1 MGVSFGASAM
11 FGSKP
16 VVPTWNPVTLQ
27 GAQANATSANEANL
41 PGIESLVGT
50 TNQFNASQM
59 TSLLNSVMPGWS
71 GAATQ
76 AGKNITSELQGQI
89 PTDVA
94 EQIQSSTAA
103 QALTGGFG
111 GSGLMGN
118 TLAKNLGLTSL
129 QLMNQG
135 QSSLQS
141 WSSLID
147 SMYAPG
153 QMNAASMFV
162 DPQTMFND
170 TMQNQEMQF
179 GQQWTQ
185 NQINA
190 MPNPQS
196 VGEWKFGTGLMSGLT
211 GGLLK
216 HGRGNWWCSQ
226 AVQR

>member
-1 MGVSFGASAM
+1 MSALSEV
-11 FGSKP
+11 FGSRP
-16 VVPTWNPVTLQ
+16 TVPSWQPITLQ
-27 GAQANATSANEANL
+27 GAQANATSANTANL
-41 PGIESLVGT
+41 PGIENLVGSA
-50 TNQFNASQM
+50 NQFSAAQM

-94 EQIQSSTAA
+94 QQIQSSTAA

-135 QSSLQS
+135 QSSLES
-141 WSSLID
+141 WSSLIN

-179 GQQWTQ
+179 GRDWTQ
-185 NQINA
+185 AQVSA
-190 MPNPQS
+190 MPNPQAA
-196 VGEWKFGTGLMSGLT
+196 GTYKALQSYSLT
-211 GGLLK
+211 GGGSGGGGLL
-216 HGRGNWWCSQ
+216 GSVAGIL
-226 AVQR
+226 

>member
-1 MGVSFGASAM
+1 M

-27 GAQANATSANEANL
+27 GAQANATAANTANL
-41 PGIESLVGT
+41 PGIENLVGSA
-50 TNQFNASQM
+50 NQFSAAQM
-59 TSLLNSVMPGWS
+59 TSLLNSVMPGFS
-71 GAATQ
+71 SSIGQ
-76 AGKNITSELQGQI
+76 AGQNISSELQGQI

-94 EQIQSSTAA
+94 QQIQSSTAA

-118 TLAKNLGLTSL
+118 TLARNLGLTSL
-129 QLMNQG
+129 DLMNQG

-141 WSSLID
+141 WGSLIN
-147 SMYAPG
+147 SLYAPG

-170 TMQNQEMQF
+170 TMANQEMSYSQE
-179 GQQWTQ
+179 WTQ

-196 VGEWKFGTGLMSGLT
+196 
-211 GGLLK
+211 
-216 HGRGNWWCSQ
+216 GRYITM
-226 AVQR
+226 AVDKQLIH